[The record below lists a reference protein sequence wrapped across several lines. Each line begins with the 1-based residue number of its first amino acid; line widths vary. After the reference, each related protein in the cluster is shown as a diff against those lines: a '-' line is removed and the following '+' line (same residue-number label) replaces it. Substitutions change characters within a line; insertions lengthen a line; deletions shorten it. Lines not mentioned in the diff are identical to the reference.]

1 MTSPKINSTDI
12 RTLLIDL
19 LNNSICWLSL
29 AVFLNGACKCILN
42 GYAGS
47 PYMQRGTPI
56 GEIAYMFKSRRK
68 PDSANIAASCIFPS
82 EKKKIM
88 QWWIY
93 VTQVTCSKT

>member
-19 LNNSICWLSL
+19 LNNSICWVSL